1 MKIFEKIPQIKNL
14 LLRLFAI
21 AVGITI
27 LFFLIPVIT
36 FFILDYLRFIPGS
49 ISVSG
54 TGSMYPTFPKSNSND
69 RLAQSHEIIGRYSM
83 FPYPNGL
90 VALGKRYFN
99 YSLQRGDIVVAE
111 NEQIRKENELLY
123 GTASGVVK
131 RIIALPGDSV
141 ELKDGIVYLNG
152 RPLKEPYTAKSHST
166 FGNKFIEECKDI
178 RVPENKI
185 IILGDNRKAS
195 GDSRYFG
202 FVDEK
207 DIEYVLPWEKQKG
220 VLDKNFRDVSEDLS
234 DATKIKLDKAEYLKL
249 LNEKRISA
257 GVKTLAYQPLLEKS
271 ATFRAGTILKF
282 NDFSFEAS
290 RSGYTMEKAMEDA
303 GYANIIYGEVPIQGY
318 YDADELFENQFQFK
332 ETKDF
337 LLHKDYEEVGI
348 AVVEGEINGCP
359 TQVIVEHF
367 AGYIPPNYKTE
378 DRETLKKLLTRLK
391 EIQTGWQKLKG
402 DAERYE
408 KSKIDV
414 DRINEIIEKRVQN
427 IAVIVQK
434 MQSEKWL
441 NKQEIS
447 YITEEDT
454 ILTKEQNDLA
464 EKLNKGF

>member
-1 MKIFEKIPQIKNL
+1 MKKNL
-14 LLRLFAI
+14 LIRIFLISLVLI
-21 AVGITI
+21 AI
-27 LFFLIPVIT
+27 LFLTPIAG
-36 FFILDYLRFIPGS
+36 FFIFDYMGFIPMQ
-49 ISVSG
+49 ISVSA
-54 TGSMYPTFPKSNSND
+54 TGSMYPTFPKSNSKN
-69 RLAQSHEIIGRYSM
+69 RAIQSQEVAGRYSM

-90 VALGKRYFN
+90 VLFGKRYFN
-99 YSLQRGDIVVAE
+99 YQLQRGDIIVAE

-141 ELKDGIVYLNG
+141 ELKNGIVYLNG
-152 RPLKEPYTAKSHST
+152 NPLKEPYTAKSHST
-166 FGNKFIEECKDI
+166 FGNKFIEECKNI
-178 RVPENKI
+178 RLPEDKI

-220 VLDKNFRDVSEDLS
+220 ILDKNFRDVSEDLS
-234 DATKIKLDKAEYLKL
+234 DATKIKLDKAEYLKF
-249 LNEKRISA
+249 LNEKRKSA
-257 GVKTLAYQPLLEKS
+257 GVKTLTYQPFLEKS
-271 ATFRAGTILKF
+271 AASRAGTILKF

-303 GYANIIYGEVPIQGY
+303 GYSNIIYGEVPIQGY

-367 AGYIPPNYKTE
+367 AGYVPPNYKQE
-378 DRETLKKLLTRLK
+378 DLEKLRKALSQLTAIQSGWAELKK
-391 EIQTGWQKLKG
+391 
-402 DAERYE
+402 ASVFYE
-408 KSKIDV
+408 KYKTDI
-414 DRINEIIEKRVQN
+414 DRINTLIEKRIQN
-427 IAVIVQK
+427 ITNILQK
-434 MQSEKWL
+434 MQKQKWL
-441 NKQEIS
+441 NKDEIK
-447 YITEEDT
+447 YLNEEDPRYT
-454 ILTKEQNDLA
+454 QELNALA
-464 EKLNKGF
+464 GKLNAAP

>member
-1 MKIFEKIPQIKNL
+1 MKKNL
-14 LLRLFAI
+14 LIRIFLISLVLI
-21 AVGITI
+21 AI
-27 LFFLIPVIT
+27 LFLTPIAG
-36 FFILDYLRFIPGS
+36 FFIFDYMGFIPMQ
-49 ISVSG
+49 ISVSA
-54 TGSMYPTFPKSNSND
+54 TGSMYPTFPKSNSKN
-69 RLAQSHEIIGRYSM
+69 RAIQSQEVAGRYSM

-90 VALGKRYFN
+90 VAFGKRYFN
-99 YSLQRGDIVVAE
+99 YNLQRGDIVVAE

-141 ELKDGIVYLNG
+141 ELKNGIVYLNG
-152 RPLKEPYTAKSHST
+152 NPLKEPYTAKSHST
-166 FGNKFIEECKDI
+166 FGNKFIEECKNI

-207 DIEYVLPWEKQKG
+207 DIGYVLPWEKQKG
-220 VLDKNFRDVSEDLS
+220 ILDKNFRDVSEDLS
-234 DATKIKLDKAEYLKL
+234 DATKIKLDKVEYLKL
-249 LNEKRISA
+249 LNEKRKSA
-257 GVKTLAYQPLLEKS
+257 GVKTLTYQPLLEKS

-303 GYANIIYGEVPIQGY
+303 EYSNIIYGEVPIQGY

-359 TQVIVEHF
+359 TQIIVEHF
-367 AGYIPPNYKTE
+367 AGYIPPNYKKE
-378 DRETLKKLLTRLK
+378 DIETLKKVLTRLK
-391 EIQTGWQKLKG
+391 EIQTGWKKLTE
-402 DAERYE
+402 DTERYE
-408 KSKIDV
+408 KSKINV
-414 DRINEIIEKRVQN
+414 DRINEIIEKRIQN
-427 IAVIVQK
+427 MTVIIQK

-441 NKQEIS
+441 NKQEMS

-454 ILTKEQNDLA
+454 VLTKEQNELA
-464 EKLNKGF
+464 EKLNKRF